1 MIIDTSA
8 LLAILRAEPEARSCA
23 EAIER
28 SAVRRISA
36 GNFLE
41 AAIVIDS
48 SRDPIASRRLDDL
61 LQVAQIAIEPV
72 TKDQAQIGRE
82 AYRDFG
88 KGSGHPAQLNFGDC
102 FAYAL
107 AKQMGEPLLFKG
119 GDFAHTDVTPAP
131 DRAAE

>member
-8 LLAILRAEPEARSCA
+8 LLAILRVEPEARSCA
-23 EAIER
+23 DAIER

-41 AAIVIDS
+41 AAVVIDS

-61 LQVAQIAIEPV
+61 LQAANIAVEPV
-72 TKDQAQIGRE
+72 TQEQAQIGRE

-107 AKQMGEPLLFKG
+107 AKVMAEPLLFKG
-119 GDFAHTDVTPAP
+119 SDFAHTDVTSAIG
-131 DRAAE
+131 RAAE

>member
-23 EAIER
+23 TAIER

-41 AAIVIDS
+41 VAIVIDS

-61 LQVAQIAIEPV
+61 LQAANIAVEAV
-72 TKDQAQIGRE
+72 TREQTQIGRE

-107 AKQMGEPLLFKG
+107 TKIMGEPLLFKG
-119 GDFAHTDVTPAP
+119 TDFSHTDVTPAL
-131 DRAAE
+131 